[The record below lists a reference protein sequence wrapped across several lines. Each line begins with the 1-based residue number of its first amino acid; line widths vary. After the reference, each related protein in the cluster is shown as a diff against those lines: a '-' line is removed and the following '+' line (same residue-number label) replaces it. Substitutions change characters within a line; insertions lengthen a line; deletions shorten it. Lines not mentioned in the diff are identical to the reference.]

1 MKITNKVL
9 AKVNKNLNTEWFDAT
24 GNCIICTKSAW
35 MWRWDFIINIWVICW
50 SCSNSYQLHAES
62 LDSLQMTVDRI
73 KRDEEKDNIISNLE
87 DEIIELQRT
96 L

>member
-1 MKITNKVL
+1 
-9 AKVNKNLNTEWFDAT
+9 
-24 GNCIICTKSAW
+24 
-35 MWRWDFIINIWVICW
+35 
-50 SCSNSYQLHAES
+50 
-62 LDSLQMTVDRI
+62 MTVDRI